1 MGVLPIQP
9 AGLNTV
15 PRHAG
20 PAAPRPAPEPEKD
33 WTLLFYNAGYADEA
47 KMCTAT
53 LADLERVGSNADTH
67 VVAFNHRTRWTPE
80 RLLGAYGEFDGAR
93 SYYVTKAPEQP
104 RLTERL
110 PADLG
115 SLADF
120 ALSGPHQLKSPEIG
134 RSDANPGEAETLK
147 RFLVDNMKRYPS
159 KRVALVISGHGSA
172 FGGQA
177 IMHRPE
183 GRIKNEELARLLREV
198 EAETGKKLDLL
209 NLNTCYGANLE
220 TLYPLRESAQAL
232 VASEGGVFAATQP
245 FGRVL
250 DSLQQGLAAGRDV
263 TGPEL
268 ARLCVEEARRQPMGN
283 LYTGTLTAVDAS
295 GVASVATAQSRLQE
309 VLRDREVDPAVVRGA
324 LKDARRFLYSS
335 VPQPIYLTDVASFAS
350 LLEERVADAEV
361 RQAAR
366 AVRESL
372 SRCVLAEHHE
382 DPARESLGTKG
393 LRFVLGRELPDLSG
407 LGGLSVYLDE
417 DPAGANN
424 RVEQVARTE
433 YGGQVDVKGVH
444 EYLGS
449 GAPAPAWKRALTAVK
464 VRHDEAVSKLSKKLP
479 FPAAAPLLE
488 RVALGGAMIGTFSAL
503 SAAGIPAYPLIF
515 GTMFTARGALGVV
528 QGAADA
534 VRLATS
540 GPLTARQKETLVD
553 HAGKAALGVAM
564 GSFGLYL
571 LGALPREVAW
581 PAALAAVG
589 IRAGKELVKLW
600 ATRSDRAEVAEADR
614 AFRVDPFQDFSGLA
628 GKLATKNS

>member
-1 MGVLPIQP
+1 MGVLPVP
-9 AGLNTV
+9 SVGLPTV
-15 PRHAG
+15 PRFAG
-20 PAAPRPAPEPEKD
+20 RAPAVAAEEKD

-67 VVAFNHRTRWTPE
+67 VVAFNHRTRWSPE
-80 RLLGAYGEFDGAR
+80 RLLGAYAEFDGAR
-93 SYYVTKAPEQP
+93 SYYVTQAPAGP
-104 RLTERL
+104 RLTDRL
-110 PADLG
+110 PDDLG

-120 ALSGPHQLKSPEIG
+120 ALSGPRDLKSPELG

-147 RFLVDNMKRYPS
+147 RFLVDTMKRYPS
-159 KRVALVISGHGSA
+159 KRVALVLSGHGSA

-183 GRIKNEELARLLREV
+183 GRIKNEELARVLREA
-198 EAETGKKLDLL
+198 EAETGRKLDLL

-220 TLYPLRESAQAL
+220 TLYPLRDAARAV

-250 DSLQQGLAAGRDV
+250 QTLQEGLATGRDV

-268 ARLCVEEARRQPMGN
+268 AKVCVEEARRQPMGN
-283 LYTGTLTAVDAS
+283 LYTGTLTAVDAA
-295 GVASVATAQSRLQE
+295 GVEAVARAQSHLQE
-309 VLRDREVDPAVVRGA
+309 VLRDREVDPALVRGA
-324 LKDARRFLYSS
+324 LKDAKRFLYSS
-335 VPQPIYLTDVASFAS
+335 VPQPVYLTDVASFAS
-350 LLEERVADAEV
+350 LLEERVADPQVQA
-361 RQAAR
+361 AAR
-366 AVRESL
+366 AVQDRL
-372 SRCVLAEHHE
+372 SSCILAEHHE

-393 LRFVLGRELPDLSG
+393 LRFLLGRELPDLSG
-407 LGGLSVYLDE
+407 LGGLTVYLDE
-417 DPAGANN
+417 NPAGPNN
-424 RVEQVARTE
+424 RVEQVGKTE
-433 YGGQVDVKGVH
+433 YGSAVDVAGVH
-444 EYLGS
+444 DYLSLGRPQPGLLS
-449 GAPAPAWKRALTAVK
+449 RLK
-464 VRHDEAVSKLSKKLP
+464 VRHDETVAKVAKRLP

-488 RVALGGAMIGTFSAL
+488 RVALGGAMLGTFSAL

-515 GTMFTARGALGVV
+515 GTMFTARGALGAV
-528 QGAADA
+528 QGTLDAA
-534 VRLATS
+534 RLATA

-581 PAALAAVG
+581 PAAIAAVG

-600 ATRSDRAEVAEADR
+600 ATRGDRAAVAEADR
-614 AFRVDPFQDFSGLA
+614 SFRADPFRDFSGLA
-628 GKLATKNS
+628 GKLAPKTT